1 MNKILGE
8 ESSLEDDF
16 DKLIND
22 SIKNNENNEQSL
34 NSEKIIVNSEKKN
47 VNLKKKN
54 VKINILK

>member
-1 MNKILGE
+1 MNNILDE

-34 NSEKIIVNSEKKN
+34 NSEKKIVNY
-47 VNLKKKN
+47 
-54 VKINILK
+54 